1 MTSGVSVALER
12 RSAKPRLPP
21 WVSRW
26 WHSRLG
32 GQLVWEITLVFGLLA
47 LYRLGRFLSRDQVAA
62 AFDHAT
68 AVLDV
73 ERRLGLAVESHV
85 QHVVL
90 EHRWLTSLANQYYV
104 RVHFPITILFL
115 VVTYIRTP
123 DLYRYIRNLFVI
135 VTGLGLVMH
144 ALYPLAPPRMLPGF
158 TDTIARYGPAIYERS
173 DVASVANQYAAM
185 PSMHFGWAALV
196 AYGVIRAG
204 HGRWRWIVVAHPIA
218 TLLAITATANHYWL
232 DAAVAGLLIAIGVRL
247 VHDPTEAPAAASAPA
262 AAP

>member
-1 MTSGVSVALER
+1 MAPL
-12 RSAKPRLPP
+12 L
-21 WVSRW
+21 SRW

-32 GQLVWEITLVFGLLA
+32 AQLVWEVALVFALLA
-47 LYRLGRFLSRDQVAA
+47 LYRLGRFFSRDQVSA
-62 AFDHAT
+62 AFDHAST
-68 AVLDV
+68 ILEV

-85 QHVVL
+85 QAVVL
-90 EHRWLTSLANQYYV
+90 DHRWMISAVNQYYV

-123 DLYRYIRNLFVI
+123 GLYRYLRNLFVI

-185 PSMHFGWAALV
+185 PSMHFGWART
-196 AYGVIRAG
+196 IHRQ
-204 HGRWRWIVVAHPIA
+204 RPW
-218 TLLAITATANHYWL
+218 
-232 DAAVAGLLIAIGVRL
+232 
-247 VHDPTEAPAAASAPA
+247 PARMTP
-262 AAP
+262 